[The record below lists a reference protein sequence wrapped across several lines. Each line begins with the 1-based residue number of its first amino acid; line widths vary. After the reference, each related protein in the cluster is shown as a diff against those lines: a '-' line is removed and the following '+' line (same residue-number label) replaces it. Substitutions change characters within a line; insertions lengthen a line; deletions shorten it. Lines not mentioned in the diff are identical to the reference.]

1 MRQIHQD
8 GSDTQTA
15 GDQIGI
21 PAIETVDLTGE
32 SMEEGYEELLCAVY
46 GIPKIDKPNGGR
58 TPSWIE
64 NRMWAARKT
73 DKSEKTK
80 VEALTRASGRMEARA
95 SQSGDDGRDVNNQ
108 IDQTDYSHITKP
120 ALGKTPEWVKD
131 EIESSKPQYHVGDTI
146 HFGSYPYEADGEKKK
161 LEWRILGVEKDRI
174 LIITQ
179 DLIECAPYNKDY
191 KAVTWESCTLRKWM
205 NGEFMDVAFDEK
217 EKSRIVSVINSN
229 PDNKIYETKG
239 GRKTEDRVFALS
251 IDEVRRYI
259 KNDSDRMAAPTPYVE
274 EKYKD
279 EVFISGPYKV
289 KGRGTGWWW
298 LRSPGIHSRFAADV
312 HNVGGIG
319 EGGHS
324 VDITG
329 GSVRPAL
336 WLNLNI
342 FSSGAKRQSSIGI
355 KTRIAYVVKRHH
367 AYKSPHGFVL
377 CILVPDVSETVFSIR
392 LSTVFENVFFQS
404 EVDIVFLRGAAR
416 YAGQKTMGAS
426 ADSKLS
432 CLFAVSLADGD
443 WHR

>member
-1 MRQIHQD
+1 MTGTGKIPNPKVFISYSWKNPEYKSRVRELAERLISD
-8 GSDTQTA
+8 GVKVIL
-15 GDQIGI
+15 DQWDLKPGHDMYFFMEKSIEQSTSVLILCEETYAQKADNRGGGVG
-21 PAIETVDLTGE
+21 IETDIITPEIYEKHDQEKFIPVIMEHPRKLPKYLKRILAVDLTGM
-32 SMEEGYEELLCAVY
+32 SMEDGYEELLCAVY
-46 GIPKIDKPNGGR
+46 GIPKIDKPDGGR

-64 NRMWAARKT
+64 NRIGAARKT
-73 DKSEKTK
+73 ENSEKTK
-80 VEALTRASGRMEARA
+80 VETLTISSGGMEVRA
-95 SQSGDDGRDVNNQ
+95 SQSGNDGRDVNNQ

-161 LEWRILGVEKDRI
+161 LEWRILAVEKDRM

-217 EKSRIVSVINSN
+217 EKSRIILGTNSN
-229 PDNKIYETKG
+229 PDNKRFNTKG

-251 IDEVRRYI
+251 IDEVRRYF

-279 EVFISGPYKV
+279 EVFIAGSYKV

-298 LRSPGIHSRFAADV
+298 LRSPGLSSDNAADV
-312 HNVGGIG
+312 DVGGHIFG
-319 EGGHS
+319 LGS
-324 VDITG
+324 YMVNSG

-336 WLNLNI
+336 WLNL
-342 FSSGAKRQSSIGI
+342 
-355 KTRIAYVVKRHH
+355 
-367 AYKSPHGFVL
+367 
-377 CILVPDVSETVFSIR
+377 
-392 LSTVFENVFFQS
+392 
-404 EVDIVFLRGAAR
+404 
-416 YAGQKTMGAS
+416 
-426 ADSKLS
+426 
-432 CLFAVSLADGD
+432 
-443 WHR
+443 